1 MSRQQL
7 IDVAL
12 GDAPA
17 DVIVE
22 GGRLVNVWT
31 NEIHDADVAIRAGRV
46 AAIGDV
52 AYTKGD
58 ATRSIDAGGRFLTPG
73 LLEGHLHQY
82 HSYLG
87 INAFAEAMLSHGVT
101 CTADGF
107 YGPGIIAGLDAVKFF
122 KDAFEQLP
130 MRLIFLV
137 GTAAWLQN
145 RDLGLTP
152 TPQGIAFE
160 DMLEMLSWEDCY
172 GLEEPQP
179 FPVLKQLPEYVTLL
193 EECLRRRKVIS
204 GHASGLSH
212 REIQAYVAAGA
223 ALDHESDSREDALFK
238 ARVGMGLLGRE
249 GSGCRDLSEVV
260 RAYTEHGVDTQMFG
274 FSSDVASAEK
284 LRDEGTTDEAI
295 RVAIHHGVPP
305 VDAVRMGTLNTARFF
320 HAEQDLG
327 SIAPGRY
334 ADIVLV
340 EDLVEFSIDAVLVG
354 GEHVVKDGR
363 YVAEIPPVQYPPSF
377 YGTVRLPAPVTAE
390 DLTFATPEH
399 ADGAELEVRVIGV
412 TDGTLVT
419 DERRVTLPVID
430 GALHPRVADDVLLL
444 AMIDRFGKGTG
455 IGLGFAQGFGLQA
468 GAFASTANAQCENIV
483 IVGTNPHDMAIAAN
497 HVTQV
502 GGGKAVVRDGEVIG
516 EVGLPLLGLHAEG
529 TLDDVMREFDAALA
543 AIAQLGCKLASPFSQ
558 LEFSFACGALG
569 DIKLSEEALLLIH
582 PPERIPVVVGSVAA
596 AAEVTA

>member
-31 NEIHDADVAIRAGRV
+31 NEIHEADVAIRAGRV

-340 EDLVEFSIDAVLVG
+340 DDLVEFSIDAVLVG

-363 YVAEIPPVQYPPSF
+363 YVAEIPPVEYPPSF
-377 YGTVRLPAPVTAE
+377 YGTVRLPAPVTPE

-543 AIAQLGCKLASPFSQ
+543 AIVQLGCKLASPFSQ

-582 PPERIPVVVGSVAA
+582 PPERIPVVVGPVAA

>member
-1 MSRQQL
+1 MSRQEL

-12 GDAPA
+12 GNAPA
-17 DVIVE
+17 DAIVE

-31 NEIHDADVAIRAGRV
+31 NEIHTADVAIRAGRV

-58 ATRSIDAGGRFLTPG
+58 ATCAIDADGRYLVPG

-87 INAFAEAMLSHGVT
+87 INAFVEAMLTHGVT

-122 KDAFEQLP
+122 KDAFDALP

-160 DMLEMLSWEDCY
+160 DMIEMLGWDDCY

-179 FPVLKQLPEYVTLL
+179 FPVLTQWPEYVTLL

-223 ALDHESDSREDALFK
+223 AVDHESDSGEDALFK
-238 ARVGMGLLGRE
+238 ARVGMGLLARE
-249 GSGCRDLSEVV
+249 GSGCRDLAQVV
-260 RAYTEHGVDTQMFG
+260 RAYTEHGVDVQMFG

-295 RVAIHHGVPP
+295 RVAIRNGVPP
-305 VDAVRMGTLNTARFF
+305 VEAIRMGTLNTARFF
-320 HAEQDLG
+320 HAEQDYG
-327 SIAPGRY
+327 SIAPGRC

-340 EDLVEFSIDAVLVG
+340 TDLPSFAIDAVLVG

-363 YVAEIPPVQYPPSF
+363 FVAEIPPVEYPPSF
-377 YGTVRLPAPVTAE
+377 YGTVTLPAPVTAE
-390 DLTFATPEH
+390 DLTFTTPEH
-399 ADGAELEVRVIGV
+399 ADGTELEVRVIGV
-412 TDGTLVT
+412 NDGSLVT
-419 DERRVTLPVID
+419 DERRATLPVID
-430 GALHPRVADDVLLL
+430 GALHPRLADDVLLL

-455 IGLGFAQGFGLQA
+455 IGLGFAQGFGLKT

-483 IVGTNPHDMAIAAN
+483 IVGTNPHDMALAAN
-497 HVTQV
+497 HVTEI
-502 GGGKAVVRDGEVIG
+502 GGGKAVVRDGKVVAS
-516 EVGLPLLGLHAEG
+516 VGLPLLGLHAEG

-543 AIAQLGCKLASPFSQ
+543 AIAELGCPLQSPFSQ

-582 PPERIPVVVGSVAA
+582 PPRRIPVVVGPV